1 MQIKSITVNA
11 AGMMAAE
18 KGNQG
23 NGAPCVNQVKT
34 QGSSMF
40 GPACKVTISR
50 EGKNLSSRPAA
61 QNGTV
66 VQDVKEER
74 KLLRQQEEAELIK
87 AIREGYRENLNEIEK
102 QISEYNTSYAG
113 YDRKKVGY
121 DSMLMNETIEEQEK
135 LRTTMQNQKQFQA
148 EENQRRAKEARQMAA
163 QCAQYKGEID
173 ENNRDLYTL
182 LQTMKETEKAEDEQ
196 ENDGAAKDRSTSGTS
211 ASDMTTNDGNGAAD
225 LSMGDVIK
233 SLAAQFMSSSID
245 RERVVQEMF
254 GGLEESGRWFLDTAD
269 SITQSVLQR
278 ISGIRAAL
286 DDESFSDEQI
296 AEMMQNLQDGM
307 AQNYDNVR
315 NFRSF
320 GLQVMSDVKKDRLQH
335 IEDTP
340 LKNVQQ
346 TKRSMM
352 LSAADAAL
360 GEARQSSLD
369 KASQELAEEVRELI
383 DQRNEVEGVPQND
396 REEVREEQ
404 TEEAEQMEE
413 REEEQA
419 DTAGEIK

>member
-1 MQIKSITVNA
+1 
-11 AGMMAAE
+11 
-18 KGNQG
+18 
-23 NGAPCVNQVKT
+23 
-34 QGSSMF
+34 
-40 GPACKVTISR
+40 
-50 EGKNLSSRPAA
+50 
-61 QNGTV
+61 
-66 VQDVKEER
+66 
-74 KLLRQQEEAELIK
+74 
-87 AIREGYRENLNEIEK
+87 
-102 QISEYNTSYAG
+102 
-113 YDRKKVGY
+113 
-121 DSMLMNETIEEQEK
+121 
-135 LRTTMQNQKQFQA
+135 
-148 EENQRRAKEARQMAA
+148 
-163 QCAQYKGEID
+163 
-173 ENNRDLYTL
+173 
-182 LQTMKETEKAEDEQ
+182 MKETEKAEDEQ

-307 AQNYDNVR
+307 VQNYDNVR

-369 KASQELAEEVRELI
+369 KASQELAEEVKELI